1 MRIISGKYGR
11 RLIKTPNNLPVRP
24 TTDLAKESLFNILA
38 NKISFTGKSIL
49 DLFSGTGA
57 ISYEFL
63 SRGSDDVTSIEM
75 NNNCFRFIKAT
86 SEKFQMENHKIIRA
100 DVFRFLKTAKKPYD
114 LIFADPPYSISNFN
128 DIVELIFNNSLLNK
142 NGILIVEHPAEID
155 FSEHKYFLERRKYS
169 KVNFSLFLYLP
180 EN

>member
-11 RLIKTPNNLPVRP
+11 RLIKAPKNLPVRP

-38 NKISFTGKSIL
+38 NRISFNDKSIL
-49 DLFSGTGA
+49 DLFSGTGS

-63 SRGSDDVTSIEM
+63 SRGSNDLTSVEM
-75 NNNCFRFIKAT
+75 NNNCFRFIKET
-86 SEKFQMENHKIIRA
+86 SGKFQMGNHKVIRA
-100 DVFRFLKTAKKPYD
+100 DVFRFLKTNKKAYD
-114 LIFADPPYSISNFN
+114 LIFADPPYSIPNF
-128 DIVELIFNNSLLNK
+128 DELVDLIFYNSLLNK

-169 KVNFSLFLYLP
+169 KVNFSLFVYLP